1 MTAKNDGIGI
11 PKQEGCD
18 TLQTSEKLKAF
29 IDFVDE
35 SVNLCGQSY
44 ENMKKEENRTQDL
57 LHAIEF
63 ETNGRE
69 RSKICTKLHHCR
81 NERRRNK
88 DIVEVTEEIAKFFA
102 EPQHKK
108 TLDQMRQLL
117 GKVRKVEK
125 YHRERTYIPKVRD

>member
-1 MTAKNDGIGI
+1 M
-11 PKQEGCD
+11 QV
-18 TLQTSEKLKAF
+18 SEKLKAF
-29 IDFVDE
+29 IDFVEECD
-35 SVNLCGQSY
+35 NLHGQAY
-44 ENMKKEENRTQDL
+44 ENMKKEDTRTQDL

-63 ETNGRE
+63 ESNSKE
-69 RSKICTKLHHCR
+69 RNKLTTKLHHCR

-88 DIVEVTEEIAKFFA
+88 DIVEVTEEMVKFFA

-125 YHRERTYIPKVRD
+125 YHSERVYFPRVRE